1 MYSFKICAFDIVLY
15 PEKAKWRHGRV
26 KALYVYYSHYSKAM
40 HVHQYELISIV
51 KNVFYLDMFQT
62 LNENNIWVFFQLQ
75 GHFSFIIMHQF

>member
-1 MYSFKICAFDIVLY
+1 MDWYCTIYSFKICAFDIVLY

-26 KALYVYYSHYSKAM
+26 KALCTIFTILKLAM

-62 LNENNIWVFFQLQ
+62 LNENNILVFFSVAR
-75 GHFSFIIMHQF
+75 SF